1 MEKYADKQLVI
12 LAAGKGKR
20 LYPLTLGFPKCLLSI
35 KQKPA
40 FYNMLVPLINNGL
53 RDIVLVVNLE
63 NKDLISEF
71 LNNSFENIKLNIK
84 YVIQND
90 FSGPGSALALTKK
103 YLDKNKSVILLLS
116 DTLCTF
122 PDNYDNSWIG
132 VKSVLPNEKEKYCMI
147 DSDDKK
153 ITNIIDKPNYEI
165 ATNDAAIGIYYFKN
179 VKLLISTF
187 NKKITRKNGEYQ
199 LSSYFEEYMKK
210 EDILIERIE
219 DWDDI
224 GTFDGYMLTNNKNFN
239 CRHFNTLYLDKL
251 GVLHKKS
258 NFSKISSE
266 INWFKEIEKT
276 DFEKLSPKFYGNYKF
291 DCEYGIEYYDYLTL
305 SEYLT
310 FYPLTDDSRKYM
322 FNSLFKKLINIY
334 KSNQIVSL
342 VFCDLFKKILLDKT
356 KNRIRDWDRQDIVNI
371 DKVKINGKEYYGI
384 NILFEKLH
392 NVIFDICN
400 NSVNYI
406 SIIHGDPAFSNILV
420 SPRNMLFKFIDPRG
434 NFGID
439 TIYGDY
445 RYDLAKLRHCYHG
458 RYDDIINDLF
468 VLDEKKTKKTVRLN
482 LSFYRNNNYLI
493 YDEVMKDNDIN
504 IDDIELIEGLL
515 FISMIP
521 LHKDHPDRQLAF
533 YARGIQILNDQLVKR
548 GLNE

>member
-276 DFEKLSPKFYGNYKF
+276 DFEKLSPKFYGNY
-291 DCEYGIEYYDYLTL
+291 
-305 SEYLT
+305 
-310 FYPLTDDSRKYM
+310 
-322 FNSLFKKLINIY
+322 NI
-334 KSNQIVSL
+334 Q
-342 VFCDLFKKILLDKT
+342 
-356 KNRIRDWDRQDIVNI
+356 
-371 DKVKINGKEYYGI
+371 
-384 NILFEKLH
+384 
-392 NVIFDICN
+392 
-400 NSVNYI
+400 
-406 SIIHGDPAFSNILV
+406 
-420 SPRNMLFKFIDPRG
+420 
-434 NFGID
+434 
-439 TIYGDY
+439 
-445 RYDLAKLRHCYHG
+445 
-458 RYDDIINDLF
+458 
-468 VLDEKKTKKTVRLN
+468 
-482 LSFYRNNNYLI
+482 
-493 YDEVMKDNDIN
+493 
-504 IDDIELIEGLL
+504 
-515 FISMIP
+515 
-521 LHKDHPDRQLAF
+521 
-533 YARGIQILNDQLVKR
+533 
-548 GLNE
+548 